1 MAFGGSP
8 LDRAGYRRTD
18 PTWLANQRSR
28 GLFLPFW
35 KSQPLLRGEAIALLP
50 GRPAWEGLQAVFLG
64 LDDGQPLFAIDLPD
78 DPEPVFD
85 GAAFQEMR
93 PAAVILPAR
102 DCAIAGQA
110 KAMLDWHRR
119 HRFCA
124 NCGAATTAEDGGYR
138 RHCPNCQADHF
149 PRTDPVVIM
158 LPILE
163 GKGGLDDHCLLGRNA
178 RFTNGL
184 HSAFA
189 GFIEPGETVEDA
201 VARELEEEAGMK
213 IGAVTYHASQPWP
226 FPSSLMIGCYARALS
241 RDFTVD
247 GTEISEARWFSKAE
261 ARARLAGEIADD
273 IRMPTPIAIA
283 HRLIKDWAEG

>member
-1 MAFGGSP
+1 MTFGGSP

-18 PTWLANQRSR
+18 PAWLAEQRIR
-28 GLFLPFW
+28 GLFLPVW
-35 KSQPLLRGEAIALLP
+35 RNQPLLRGEAIALLADSP
-50 GRPAWEGLQAVFLG
+50 QWAGCQTVFLG
-64 LDDGQPLFAIDLPD
+64 LEGGRALFAVALPD

-85 GAAFQEMR
+85 GAGFQEMR
-93 PAAVILPAR
+93 PAAMILPAR

-110 KAMLDWHRR
+110 KAMLDWHQR

-138 RHCPNCQADHF
+138 RHCPGCGADHF

-158 LPILE
+158 LPL
-163 GKGGLDDHCLLGRNA
+163 LDDHCLLGRNA
-178 RFTNGL
+178 RFTGGL
-184 HSAFA
+184 YSAFA

-213 IGAVTYHASQPWP
+213 IGQVRYHASQPWP
-226 FPSSLMIGCYARALS
+226 FPSSLMIGCYAKALS
-241 RDFTVD
+241 REFMVD
-247 GTEISEARWFSKAE
+247 GTEIAEARWFSKAE

-283 HRLIKDWAEG
+283 HHLIRDWVEG